1 MQSTFRGW
9 LRPFL
14 ETIHHQRNQPSSWIK
29 ELAMIN
35 EMQSHRAHQGV
46 FRWGG
51 LAGILGGILMI
62 AAFLPVGLFAGGF
75 AATPAE
81 AITRFPDVWAAQAV
95 EEVLYLGALA
105 LLTLHFLALYRAL
118 RATSLAPALFGSG
131 LGIMGLILL
140 AAGALPTVATV
151 PIADLYHA
159 PGATPSDQ
167 ATLLLLW
174 QATWGM
180 LEALLV
186 VGLLLLPVALLTL
199 GAAMLGSPAFGKGY
213 GWVSMALGVAGTAAA
228 LSLMVDVSMLAA
240 VVILALIGF
249 HVVVG
254 WKVLRLSNRLEGVAP
269 EAKGSTID

>member
-1 MQSTFRGW
+1 
-9 LRPFL
+9 
-14 ETIHHQRNQPSSWIK
+14 
-29 ELAMIN
+29 MIN
-35 EMQSHRAHQGV
+35 ELQARHAHQGV

-51 LAGILGGILMI
+51 LAGILGSILMI

-75 AATPAE
+75 AATPEE
-81 AITRFPDVWAAQAV
+81 AIMRFPDVWAAQAV
-95 EEVLYLGALA
+95 EEVLYLGAIA
-105 LLTLHFLALYRAL
+105 LMAIHFLALYRAL

-159 PGATPSDQ
+159 PGATPDDQ
-167 ATLLLLW
+167 ATLILLW
-174 QATWGM
+174 QASWGM

-199 GAAMLGSPAFGKGY
+199 GVAMLRTPAFGQGY
-213 GWVSMALGVAGTAAA
+213 GWVSVALGIAGTAAA
-228 LSLMVDVSMLAA
+228 LSLMVDVTTIAA
-240 VVILALIGF
+240 VVILALLGF

-254 WKVLRLSNRLEGVAP
+254 WKVLRLSNRRAVSGD
-269 EAKGSTID
+269 S

>member
-1 MQSTFRGW
+1 
-9 LRPFL
+9 
-14 ETIHHQRNQPSSWIK
+14 
-29 ELAMIN
+29 MIN
-35 EMQSHRAHQGV
+35 ELQSQQAHQGV

-51 LAGILGGILMI
+51 LAGILGSILMI

-81 AITRFPDVWAAQAV
+81 AIMRFPDVWAAQAV
-95 EEVLYLGALA
+95 EEVLYLAAIALMA
-105 LLTLHFLALYRAL
+105 VHFLALYRAL

-140 AAGALPTVATV
+140 AAGALPTVATM

-159 PGATPSDQ
+159 PGATPDDQ
-167 ATLLLLW
+167 ATLILLW
-174 QATWGM
+174 QASWGM

-199 GAAMLGSPAFGKGY
+199 GVAMLRTPAFGKGY
-213 GWVSMALGVAGTAAA
+213 GWVSVALGIAGTAAA
-228 LSLMVDVSMLAA
+228 LSLMVDVSTIAA
-240 VVILALIGF
+240 VVILALLGF

-254 WKVLRLSNRLEGVAP
+254 WKVLRLSNRRAVGG
-269 EAKGSTID
+269 GS

>member
-1 MQSTFRGW
+1 VINAM
-9 LRPFL
+9 
-14 ETIHHQRNQPSSWIK
+14 PS
-29 ELAMIN
+29 
-35 EMQSHRAHQGV
+35 QQVHQGV

-51 LAGILGGILMI
+51 LAGILGSILMI

-75 AATPAE
+75 ATTPAE
-81 AITRFPDVWAAQAV
+81 AIMRFPDVWAAQAV
-95 EEVLYLGALA
+95 EEVLYLAAIALMA
-105 LLTLHFLALYRAL
+105 VHFLALYRAL

-159 PGATPSDQ
+159 PGATPDDQ
-167 ATLLLLW
+167 ATLILLW
-174 QATWGM
+174 QASWGM

-199 GAAMLGSPAFGKGY
+199 GVAMLRTPAFGKGY
-213 GWVSMALGVAGTAAA
+213 GWVSVALGIAGTAAA
-228 LSLMVDVSMLAA
+228 LSLMVDVSTIAA
-240 VVILALIGF
+240 VVILALLGF

-254 WKVLRLSNRLEGVAP
+254 WKVLRLSNRRAVATASKP
-269 EAKGSTID
+269 QRQAHA

>member
-1 MQSTFRGW
+1 
-9 LRPFL
+9 
-14 ETIHHQRNQPSSWIK
+14 
-29 ELAMIN
+29 MIN
-35 EMQSHRAHQGV
+35 AMPSQQVHQGV

-51 LAGILGGILMI
+51 LAGILGSILMI

-75 AATPAE
+75 ATTPAE
-81 AITRFPDVWAAQAV
+81 AIMRFPDVWAAQAV
-95 EEVLYLGALA
+95 EEVLYLAAIALMA
-105 LLTLHFLALYRAL
+105 VHFLALYRAL

-159 PGATPSDQ
+159 PGATPDDQ
-167 ATLLLLW
+167 ATLILLW
-174 QATWGM
+174 QASWGM

-199 GAAMLGSPAFGKGY
+199 GVAMLRTPAFGKGY
-213 GWVSMALGVAGTAAA
+213 GWVSVALGIAGTAAA
-228 LSLMVDVSMLAA
+228 LSLMVDVSTIAA
-240 VVILALIGF
+240 VVILALLGF

-254 WKVLRLSNRLEGVAP
+254 WKVLRLSNRRAVATASKP
-269 EAKGSTID
+269 QRQAHA